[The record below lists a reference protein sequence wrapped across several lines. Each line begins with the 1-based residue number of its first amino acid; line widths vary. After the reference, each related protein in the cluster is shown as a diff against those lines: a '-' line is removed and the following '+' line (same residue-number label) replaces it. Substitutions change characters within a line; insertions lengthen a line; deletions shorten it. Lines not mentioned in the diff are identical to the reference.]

1 MPRTAPAAL
10 LIALALA
17 ATGCG
22 TAQES
27 GADRFS
33 GEEGR
38 VAQVVEDL
46 ASAGTEKDAEEI
58 CSRILAK
65 PLVDR
70 LSAGGQDC
78 AAEVTK
84 AVDDADEFELEVV
97 RVQVTG
103 TTAVARVKDGTGRS
117 SVMRFVREGQDW
129 RASSLS

>member
-1 MPRTAPAAL
+1 MSRTAPAAL
-10 LIALALA
+10 LTVLALA
-17 ATGCG
+17 AAGCG
-22 TAQES
+22 ASQES
-27 GADRFS
+27 AGDRFS
-33 GEEGR
+33 GEERR

-46 ASAGTEKDAEEI
+46 ASAGTEKDAAEI

-78 AAEVTK
+78 EAEISK

-117 SVMRFVREGQDW
+117 QVMGFVREGPDW